1 MIKLKTNLISGVFAI
16 CLGTV
21 LLLIVPFQIQEE
33 LFLAQGQISA
43 DFIPR
48 VISVIMIIL
57 GSMLLIQSLVL
68 KQEKIVC
75 IEIGAFKRGLAFLG
89 LLVAY
94 AILFSL
100 IGFVIS
106 SVLFVVSLLLFQKCR
121 NRLYWIICVLF
132 PVVIYILFNYVFS
145 VKLPLI

>member
-1 MIKLKTNLISGVFAI
+1 MMKLKTNLVSGIFAI

-21 LLLIVPFQIQEE
+21 LLLIVPFQIQKE
-33 LFLAQGQISA
+33 LFLVQGQISA

-48 VISVIMIIL
+48 VISVLMIIL
-57 GSMLLIQSLVL
+57 GSLLLIQSLVL

-75 IEIGAFKRGLAFLG
+75 IEIGAFKRGLVFLG

-100 IGFVIS
+100 IGFVIP
-106 SVLFVVSLLLFQKCR
+106 SVLFVISLLLFQKCR

-145 VKLPLI
+145 VKLPLL